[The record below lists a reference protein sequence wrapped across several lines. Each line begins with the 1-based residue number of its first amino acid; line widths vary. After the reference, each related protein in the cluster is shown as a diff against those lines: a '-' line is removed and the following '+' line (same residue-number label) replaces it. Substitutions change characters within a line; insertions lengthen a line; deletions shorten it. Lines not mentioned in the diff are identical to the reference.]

1 MLIQYLICTA
11 VLIGLAFFTIES
23 SLLPWMKERDVR
35 AWESYRYMAARNRI
49 EGNFTDAKRCLD
61 AALQDANW
69 LHDDQKIALI
79 KDDLVKLS
87 AAEKSSV
94 VQSKNAVIPDVN
106 LIWPSQLDY
115 VKCRKKGSAFERWE
129 PFLRIILQ
137 QQTVSA
143 ANNPARLIQLGD
155 ALFDMSQFKPALN
168 NYLKAV
174 ELNVAQKENNPT
186 QACALERAARV
197 YSALGS
203 YAESQSLL
211 NHALELH
218 PANRVSIAL
227 HLAQTYLDSGNP
239 EKAKTLCEQVLKTP
253 SESLKP
259 TCQWYAQL
267 LKGIADS
274 RLKNSNLAIET
285 LEKAERSSEK
295 IFGASSP
302 ERYRNLDELFQAFFE
317 AGRFAEAKDTYRK
330 VTLLRE
336 ADNPN
341 RAVHAVTLTSFR
353 EAQQYMDANQLSLA
367 IWLWEW
373 SLEDRIKEMGPTHRG
388 VARRLYSLVRAYKKA
403 GDREKMLGAWKRA
416 KAISPVDPDLE
427 PEKYSESNND

>member
-11 VLIGLAFFTIES
+11 VLIGLAIFTIES

-49 EGNFTDAKRCLD
+49 EGNFADAKRCLD
-61 AALQDANW
+61 AALQDAHW
-69 LHDDQKIALI
+69 LHDDKKIALI
-79 KDDLVKLS
+79 KEDLAKLS
-87 AAEKSSV
+87 AAEKLSIA
-94 VQSKNAVIPDVN
+94 QSKNAVIPDIN
-106 LIWPSQLDY
+106 LVWPSQLDN
-115 VKCRKKGSAFERWE
+115 VKSRKKGGAFERWE

-174 ELNVAQKENNPT
+174 ELNDALKDKNQT
-186 QACALERAARV
+186 QVCALDRAGRV
-197 YSALGS
+197 YSALGN
-203 YAESQSLL
+203 YAESQSSL
-211 NHALELH
+211 NRALKLNPTNRVPVELH
-218 PANRVSIAL
+218 LV
-227 HLAQTYLDSGNP
+227 QTYIDSGNP
-239 EKAKTLCEQVLKTP
+239 EKAKSLCEQVLKMP
-253 SESLKP
+253 SVSRKP
-259 TCQWYAQL
+259 PYFWYAQL
-267 LKGIADS
+267 LKGTAES

-285 LEKAERSSEK
+285 LANAERESEK

-302 ERYRNLDELFQAFFE
+302 ERYRSLDELFQAYFE
-317 AGRFAEAKDTYRK
+317 AGRFDEAKDTYRK

-341 RAVHAVTLTSFR
+341 RAVHTVTLTSFR

-367 IWLWEW
+367 VWLWEW

-403 GDREKMLGAWKRA
+403 GDREKMLDAWKRA

-427 PEKYSESNND
+427 PEKYSESTRE